1 MVTVTKISVGE
12 KFNPG
17 GLTITLFLSI
27 IAHCFV
33 VAGMVYFSLKAVT
46 ADKIYIFG
54 PGKVMQVN
62 ILKPGDAGGP
72 APLPQ
77 KTQKIDKYKP
87 QDSKIAKKDALPE
100 LTPAKKGKNEEKP
113 VVAKNV
119 PISKTAPSETNPG
132 GISIGIGTG
141 SAGGIGSG
149 EVFPYAYYVEIII
162 NKLSS
167 NWRVNILQ
175 TSKQRIFDAQIWF
188 RISRNGDLLDSRV
201 VQTSGNEDY
210 DNASLRA
217 VSLASPFPPLPYQ
230 YESKTLAFSIMFHYS
245 LDQN

>member
-1 MVTVTKISVGE
+1 MNVGE
-12 KFNPG
+12 KFNSG
-17 GLTITLFLSI
+17 GLTISLFLSI
-27 IAHCFV
+27 IAHCFI
-33 VAGMVYFSLKAVT
+33 VAGMIYFSFKAIVEN
-46 ADKIYIFG
+46 KIYSFG
-54 PGKVMQVN
+54 PGKTMNVN
-62 ILKPGDAGGP
+62 ILRPGDAGGP
-72 APLPQ
+72 PPLPQ

-87 QDSKIAKKDALPE
+87 PDAKAVKKDAVPE
-100 LTPAKKGKNEEKP
+100 LTPTKKGKNEEKP

-119 PISKTAPSETNPG
+119 PISKTAPAETNPG

-141 SAGGIGSG
+141 SADGMGSG

-162 NKLSS
+162 NKLSL

-175 TSKQRIFDAQIWF
+175 TSKQRVFDAQIWF

-210 DNASLRA
+210 DTASLRA
-217 VSLASPFPPLPYQ
+217 VSLSSPFPPLPYQ